1 MRPLLLLSLL
11 SAAACAETTVYLAG
25 SNVTLRA
32 KNRVNDFYSQEWR
45 IETPTTTKIA
55 SCNPGKEPKYFNTT
69 YNGRARLDPRDT
81 SLTLFL
87 VSPKDSGTYSLLQE
101 DTTGKETT
109 ETFVISV
116 RR

>member
-32 KNRVNDFYSQEWR
+32 KNRVNDFYRQEWR
-45 IETPTTTKIA
+45 INTPKTIKIGT
-55 SCNPGKEPKYFNTT
+55 CKYGEQPNYFNT
-69 YNGRARLDPRDT
+69 YNGRALLDTQDT

-87 VSPKDSGTYSLLQE
+87 VSPNDSGTYSLFQE